1 MTGRKMNTPNIHPA
15 IAKVTAQI
23 AERSKPSRT
32 AYLEM
37 IRARRPKGF
46 ARQRMTAGNLAHAIA
61 GCAVVDKTQLLG
73 AGWANLAIITAY
85 NDMLS
90 AHQPFDRFPEVIRQA
105 AREAGATAQ
114 VAGGVPAMCDG
125 VTQGQDG
132 MELSLFSRDVIAMAS
147 AIALSHDVFDAGLH
161 LGVCDKIVPGL
172 VIAALRFGWLPAVF
186 VPAGPMRSGIA
197 NAEKARI
204 RQLYSEGKVGRDQLL
219 AAETASYHSPGTCTF
234 FGTANS
240 NQMLMEVMGLHLPG
254 AAFVTP
260 DLPLRDALTAHA
272 AQTAAALTSAGDKYR
287 PVGEMIDE
295 RSIVNGIVGLM
306 ATGGSTN
313 HVLHI
318 PAMAAAAGIHVKLED
333 FDAISAVTP
342 LLCRIYPNGQAD
354 VNHFHAA
361 GGIGYVIYELIEAGL
376 IDGSAMGVAGPIADY
391 AQDPFLAEDKVM
403 WKPAVKTSGDLEIL
417 RPVSD
422 PFSKDGGLRTIKGP
436 LGTGVIKVS
445 AVKPMHHMIE
455 APVRI
460 FENQAAFKASFEA
473 GELEQ
478 DIIIVV
484 RFQGPRANGMPELH
498 GLSPALGALQ
508 DRGHKVALVTDGRMS
523 GASGKVPAVIHLHP
537 EARDGG
543 PLARL
548 RDGDVARLD
557 VAAGELTLAI
567 NEADLQARVPA
578 DFAPPPAGLGRE
590 LFSTF
595 RSGAMGAESGASLF
609 RLLDGDTV

>member
-1 MTGRKMNTPNIHPA
+1 MSTPDIHPA
-15 IAKVTAQI
+15 IAEVTAQI
-23 AERSKPSRT
+23 AERSRESRS

-37 IRARRPKGF
+37 IRARRPEGF
-46 ARQRMTAGNLAHAIA
+46 ARQRMTAGNLAHATA
-61 GCAVVDKTQLLG
+61 GCAVIDKTQMLG
-73 AGWANLAIITAY
+73 ASWPNLAIITAY

-90 AHQPFDRFPEVIRQA
+90 AHQPFDRFPEIIRQA

-132 MELSLFSRDVIAMAS
+132 MELSLFSRDVIAMSS

-186 VPAGPMRSGIA
+186 VPAGPMRSGIP

-204 RQLYSEGKVGRDQLL
+204 RQLYSEGKIGREKLL

-240 NQMLMEVMGLHLPG
+240 NQMLMEVMGFHLPG

-272 AQTAAALTSAGDKYR
+272 TQTAASLTVAGDTYR
-287 PVGEMIDE
+287 PAGEMIDE
-295 RSIVNGIVGLM
+295 RSIVNAVVGLM

-313 HVLHI
+313 HTLHI
-318 PAMAAAAGIHVKLED
+318 PAMAAAAGIHITLDD

-361 GGIGYVIYELIEAGL
+361 GGMGFVIRELIDAGL
-376 IDGSAMGVAGPIADY
+376 IDGSAMGISGPISDY
-391 AQDPFLAEDKVM
+391 AQEPFLDDGKVA
-403 WKPAVKTSGDLEIL
+403 WKQSVQTSGDLDIL

-422 PFSKDGGLRTIKGP
+422 PFSKDGGLRTIKGA
-436 LGTGVIKVS
+436 LGTGVIKIS
-445 AVKPMHHMIE
+445 AVKAEHHLIE
-455 APVRI
+455 APVRV
-460 FENQAAFKASFEA
+460 FDSQAELKAAFEA
-473 GELEQ
+473 GELDQ
-478 DIIIVV
+478 DLIIVV

-498 GLSPALGALQ
+498 GLSPILGVLQ
-508 DRGHKVALVTDGRMS
+508 DRGLKVALVTDGRMS
-523 GASGKVPAVIHLHP
+523 GASGKVPAVIHIYP
-537 EARDGG
+537 EAESGG
-543 PLARL
+543 PLAQV
-548 RDGDVARLD
+548 RDGDIARLD
-557 VAAGELTLAI
+557 VAAGSLSLIMEDGALESRT
-567 NEADLQARVPA
+567 PA
-578 DFAPPPAGLGRE
+578 KAPRAMAGLGRE
-590 LFSTF
+590 LFQNF
-595 RSGAMGAESGASLF
+595 RASASGSVSGGSLF
-609 RLLDGDTV
+609 SLLDGDEG